1 MQFDSILQISFTGH
15 CTFVMT
21 NPTSLCP
28 VVESTPYTLREL
40 LRTYPTQLNTMLITN
55 PPKALFFDVFGTV
68 VEWRSCITTALSQAA
83 HHALSNP
90 RKDLPATTRARA
102 SAMTSA
108 DWQSIAET
116 WRASYAKFTSTW
128 DPQSRGRFISVDQH
142 HYTALQEILQEQDLG
157 DLFTDEERWG
167 LALCWHRLE
176 PRADSVRGLELLNTR
191 FQTCTLSNGN
201 VALLRDLMRNGGLP
215 FKEILSAEHFGAYK
229 PSPKVY
235 LGAAE
240 KFGLHPDE
248 CAMVAAHLSDLK
260 AAKRQGFQTV
270 YVERD
275 QEEAFSAE
283 EVAKVREEGFV
294 DIWVDLGGGFI
305 EAARR
310 FGIL

>member
-1 MQFDSILQISFTGH
+1 MS
-15 CTFVMT
+15 
-21 NPTSLCP
+21 
-28 VVESTPYTLREL
+28 
-40 LRTYPTQLNTMLITN
+40 ITN

-83 HHALSNP
+83 HHALSDP

-102 SAMTSA
+102 SAMTPA
-108 DWQSIAET
+108 DWQTIAET

-128 DPQSRGRFISVDQH
+128 NPQSRGVFISVDQH
-142 HYTALQEILQEQDLG
+142 HYTALQGILEERDLG

-191 FQTCTLSNGN
+191 FRTCTLSNGN
-201 VALLRDLMRNGGLP
+201 VALLQDLVRNGGLP
-215 FKEILSAEHFGAYK
+215 FKDVLSAENFRAYK

-240 KFGLHPDE
+240 RFGLQPGE

-260 AAKRQGFQTV
+260 AAKGQGFQTV

-283 EVAKVREEGFV
+283 EVANVREEGYV
-294 DIWVDLGGGFI
+294 DIWVGLGEGFI